1 MTLHRRPL
9 GRGRWMAALGGVLMV
24 VGSVLPWW
32 QVGGTPGITAQS
44 GTAWRAAASSSS
56 WSGSRRWRSSPCRMR
71 PAIARSVSI
80 AG

>member
-32 QVGGTPGITAQS
+32 QVGGTPGITANS
-44 GTAWRAAASSSS
+44 GKCPRKCGSLMVTAFQPVADSPALISV
-56 WSGSRRWRSSPCRMR
+56 RR
-71 PAIARSVSI
+71 SI
-80 AG
+80 IRNGGR